1 MTPSRLLLPLLII
14 CSALNVSAFAGGQ
27 TSVAITAGDSM
38 KFSTTKVEVP
48 AGSKVTV
55 TLKNEG
61 NLPKVAMGHNWVLL
75 KAGVDA
81 ASYSNAAMN
90 AKDEDYQPKAQAAK
104 VIAAI
109 PVLGPGESKSVT
121 FTAPA
126 PGSYQYLCSFPAHCA
141 AGMRGVLVVK

>member
-27 TSVAITAGDSM
+27 ASVAITAGDSM
-38 KFSTTKVEVP
+38 KFNTTKVEVP

-61 NLPKVAMGHNWVLL
+61 NLPKIAMGHNWVLL

-90 AKDEDYQPKAQAAK
+90 AKDEDYQPKADASK